1 MDNIVV
7 YLDKHK
13 TKIQQVAVQFRL
25 QSVQMLFHFKTY
37 LKFYNLHEA
46 FPSSILRAPPAEPLN
61 TGLRQESLS
70 H

>member
-37 LKFYNLHEA
+37 LKFYNLLEA
-46 FPSSILRAPPAEPLN
+46 FPDRLSPSSPK
-61 TGLRQESLS
+61 
-70 H
+70 